1 MGNGTMYAF
10 DDFTVVDA
18 EPLIQDH
25 IVFDTSSL
33 TQCQI
38 KKYFPFV
45 SATREIVLDPS
56 AELCVATSGDYV
68 F

>member
-38 KKYFPFV
+38 KKYFPVV
-45 SATREIVLDPS
+45 SATREIIWDSS
-56 AELCVATSGDYV
+56 ADLCATTSGDYT